1 MSTKVLIVA
10 SAVQKAVLEQVL
22 LQEIA
27 TGFWKEARPA
37 DHADSWK
44 GVSIEVGT
52 QLGAQ
57 GFDIP
62 RNYNFVNPDFFKKA
76 EAKLLEAAK
85 TVEPE
90 ITAKSLKKHLLELN
104 QILGGRFKE
113 VGGVITK
120 LPRGRKAEETETK
133 TVVKAATTTRKA
145 AAVFTEL
152 PPEFAPTTA
161 EVAEKD
167 ASISEPS
174 QTAGTETMVAT
185 PELEEAAA

>member
-1 MSTKVLIVA
+1 MSTKVLTVV
-10 SAVQKAVLEQVL
+10 SAVQKVVLEQVL

-52 QLGAQ
+52 TLGAQ

-104 QILGGRFKE
+104 QILGGRIKE
-113 VGGVITK
+113 VGGVIIK

-145 AAVFTEL
+145 AAVFAEPAAEPKAEDADIAT
-152 PPEFAPTTA
+152 ATT
-161 EVAEKD
+161 D
-167 ASISEPS
+167 
-174 QTAGTETMVAT
+174 TETLVEA
-185 PELEEAAA
+185 EQLEEAAV